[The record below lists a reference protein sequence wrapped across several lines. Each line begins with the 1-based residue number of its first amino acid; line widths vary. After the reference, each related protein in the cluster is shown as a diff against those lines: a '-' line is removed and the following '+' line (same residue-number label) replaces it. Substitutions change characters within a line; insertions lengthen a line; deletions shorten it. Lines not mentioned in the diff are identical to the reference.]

1 MQQPVVDAFLR
12 MAPEGGNRIL
22 ELLRTIPAA

>member
-12 MAPEGGNRIL
+12 MAPEGGPRSM
-22 ELLRTIPAA
+22 ELLRGIPAA